1 MDNLATVIIAAL
13 VIIPGIYFLVRSIR
27 REALE
32 GKCASCYQHSTCADG
47 CCSADKK
54 KQS

>member
-32 GKCASCYQHSTCADG
+32 GKCASCYQRSKCADG
-47 CCSADKK
+47 RCSVDEKE
-54 KQS
+54 